1 MLSRRNV
8 RVKVMQIYFAF
19 ERDKD
24 QSFRDALLNYKSF
37 IDNSYG
43 LLIYN
48 LYLFLEVARNAVDD
62 FEKRKSKYLTTKK
75 DLEFKPKLYENPLVE
90 SLVNNSKFK
99 AALKKAGITESPDK
113 DLLRKLY
120 KDFSTTAEYTQYL
133 EDNEY
138 SVAKDREILL
148 VLYKFLIKNDV
159 FLEFLEDRF
168 LTWEDDKSL
177 IIGTM
182 KKILKALPVKEEG
195 VAMYIPDEE
204 TVTEFGETLLKELY
218 SSSEENDRLIEPVLK
233 NWEMDRVAKM
243 DMILLKMAICEFRGF
258 PSIPTKVTLNEYVEI
273 SKNYS
278 TDKSKEFVNGILD
291 NLMKQ
296 LQADG
301 KIVKKGRGLLE

>member
-1 MLSRRNV
+1 
-8 RVKVMQIYFAF
+8 MQIYFAF

-24 QSFRDALLNYKSF
+24 QTFKDALLNYKSF

-48 LYLFLEVARNAVDD
+48 LYLFLEVTRNAVDD
-62 FEKRKSKYLTTKK
+62 FEKKKSKYLTTKK
-75 DLEFKPKLYENPLVE
+75 DLEFKPKLYENPLIE
-90 SLVNNSKFK
+90 SLTGNTKFK
-99 AALKKAGITESPDK
+99 AALKRAGLTQSPDK

-120 KDFSTTAEYTQYL
+120 KDFSVTEEYIRYV
-133 EDNEY
+133 EDKEY
-138 SVAKDREILL
+138 GVEKDREILIA
-148 VLYKFLIKNDV
+148 LYKFLIKNDV
-159 FLEFLEDRF
+159 FLEFLEDKF

-177 IIGTM
+177 IVGTM
-182 KKILKALPVKEEG
+182 KKILKALPIKEEG
-195 VAMYIPDEE
+195 VAMYVPDEE
-204 TVTEFGETLLKELY
+204 TVTDFGETLLKELY
-218 SSSEENDRLIEPVLK
+218 ESSDENDKLIEPVLK

-296 LQADG
+296 LQTEG

>member
-24 QSFRDALLNYKSF
+24 QKFKDALLSYKTF

-48 LYLFLEVARNAVDD
+48 LYLFLEVTRNAVDD
-62 FEKRKSKYLTTKK
+62 FEKKKSKYLTTQK
-75 DLEFKPKLYENPLVE
+75 DLDFKPKLYENPLIE
-90 SLVNNSKFK
+90 SLRNNTKFK
-99 AALKKAGITESPDK
+99 SGLKRAGITESPDK
-113 DLLRKLY
+113 DLLRKMY
-120 KDFSTTAEYTQYL
+120 KDFSITEDYL
-133 EDNEY
+133 AYIEDKEY
-138 SVAKDREILL
+138 SVDKDRDILL
-148 VLYKFLIKNDV
+148 KLYKFLIKNEL
-159 FLEFLEDRF
+159 FLEFLEDKF
-168 LTWEDDKSL
+168 ITWEDDKSL
-177 IIGTM
+177 IVGTM
-182 KKILKALPVKEEG
+182 KKILKALPISEDG
-195 VAMYIPDEE
+195 VAMYVPDEE
-204 TVTEFGETLLKELY
+204 TVTEFGETLLRELY
-218 SSSEENDRLIEPVLK
+218 DTSEENDKLIEPVLK

-243 DMILLKMAICEFRGF
+243 DMILLKMAICEFKGF

-296 LQADG
+296 LQAEG